1 MSNNEKRSSKSGKP
15 NRNEERRTMLD
26 EHEEQMFVD
35 DVPLEDLKIEAKDE
49 KRKTKS
55 KDDSQSEK
63 KHKEKQNKDNDS
75 KKP

>member
-1 MSNNEKRSSKSGKP
+1 MTNKDKRSSKSGKP
-15 NRNEERRTMLD
+15 NRNEERRTTLD
-26 EHEEQMFVD
+26 EHEEQKFVD

-63 KHKEKQNKDNDS
+63 KHKQKQNEDKDS
-75 KKP
+75 ERP